1 MEFSRQEY
9 WSWLTFQSPGDLL
22 DTEIQPGSPTLL
34 ADSLPSEPLCY
45 LLMLM
50 KEDRLKKVCITYYFI
65 YVLSGKDKTIG
76 VKKSV
81 VAWGLGEE
89 LITKEH

>member
-1 MEFSRQEY
+1 MPFP
-9 WSWLTFQSPGDLL
+9 TPGDIP
-22 DTEIQPGSPTLL
+22 DVGIEPGSPTLL